1 MTMRRDI
8 LVALGILIC
17 APTATRADT
26 LPELFK
32 RVNGSVVVIRI
43 RQRDVPPAPLPQG
56 EPVSVAGLGSG
67 VLIASGGEVLTA
79 AHLVQAADEIAVEFL
94 TGETIGASVVSSE
107 PAADV
112 ALLQLAR
119 PPRTGTPVAVLGD
132 SDAVEV
138 GDQVFVVGAPRG
150 IDHTLTVGHVSAR
163 RKPNATFSGLSLA
176 EFFQTDAAINQG
188 NSGGPMFDM
197 NGRVVGLVSYIVSQS
212 GGSEGLGFVV
222 TSNVARQMTLN
233 EKSFWSGLDGY
244 MVAGDLA
251 RLLNIPPPGVGLIV
265 QRIAEGS
272 PAARMGLQA
281 GTTRATIGTD
291 ELLLG
296 GDFVLA
302 VGGIPLGRPNGLDEI
317 RKNLKEALPGDK
329 ITVTVLRR
337 GETVELTGV
346 RRR

>member
-1 MTMRRDI
+1 MRRDI
-8 LVALGILIC
+8 LVALGVVLC
-17 APTATRADT
+17 APMATRADT

-43 RQRDVPPAPLPQG
+43 KQRDVPPAPLPQG
-56 EPVSVAGLGSG
+56 EQVSVAGLGSG

-94 TGETIGASVVSSE
+94 TGETIGATVVSSE

-138 GDQVFVVGAPRG
+138 GDQVFIVGAPRG

-188 NSGGPMFDM
+188 NSGGPMFDL
-197 NGRVVGLVSYIVSQS
+197 NGQVIGIVSYIVSQS

-244 MVAGDLA
+244 MVSGDLA
-251 RLLNIPPPGVGLIV
+251 RQLNIPPPGVGLVV

-272 PAARMGLQA
+272 PAARIGLKA
-281 GTTRATIGTD
+281 GTTRAMIGSD

-296 GDFVLA
+296 GDIILA

-317 RKNLKEALPGDK
+317 RKILKDALPGDK
-329 ITVTVLRR
+329 TTVTVLRH
-337 GETVELTGV
+337 GETIELTGT